1 MLAILLYC
9 EVALFYKKL
18 NITLDEAYRMLG
30 LRYGFHKAKLYNIY
44 FKGSEGSK
52 KMKNIMEKIMA
63 HPFKELLGNKV
74 KRIENYFN
82 LTVTDLDR
90 NYIDNITGL
99 PVGDLIKFYF
109 EDGSNIAIR
118 PSGTEP
124 KCKFYIEVVSDN
136 EKVAEEMPE
145 KYYQALL
152 EKEKIE

>member
-1 MLAILLYC
+1 
-9 EVALFYKKL
+9 
-18 NITLDEAYRMLG
+18 
-30 LRYGFHKAKLYNIY
+30 
-44 FKGSEGSK
+44 
-52 KMKNIMEKIMA
+52 MEKIMA